1 MAKGLKCCR
10 DGIEVEHY
18 IPSTNS
24 QADSEDHSDFRGFVD
39 NMYTRLWGLVR
50 KNTCLWWNS
59 RITIV
64 IRPP

>member
-18 IPSTNS
+18 IPLTNS

-39 NMYTRLWGLVR
+39 NMYTRLRGLVR
-50 KNTCLWWNS
+50 KNTCLW
-59 RITIV
+59 
-64 IRPP
+64 